1 MSCIDCNNSPLAKS
15 GKDHDYRR
23 KICGRPPQF
32 PEKTHEYAENQ
43 ANNAAAPPKINL
55 GKRRT
60 GVLCDGRFQN
70 RPVHS
75 SSAFAIRAM
84 TSEVHRMNHD
94 TLDSRA
100 HSSASTFASAVSD
113 LRSVSAGSAG
123 EPSLLRRDG
132 NRFHHRRATSSS
144 DHVFTTSGRFLRK
157 QSGVPTDEGG

>member
-1 MSCIDCNNSPLAKS
+1 MSRHTAFRNR
-15 GKDHDYRR
+15 GR
-23 KICGRPPQF
+23 CGGVETGGGSNAVCGAAFSELLNDLQ
-32 PEKTHEYAENQ
+32 PEF
-43 ANNAAAPPKINL
+43 
-55 GKRRT
+55 
-60 GVLCDGRFQN
+60 GRQIPAIQK

-84 TSEVHRMNHD
+84 TSDVHRINHD

-100 HSSASTFASAVSD
+100 RSSASTFASAIRD

-123 EPSLLRRDG
+123 EPSLLRREG